1 MRDSLKNEAS
11 YDADRR
17 DRWLW
22 KLQRAEGISRRQ
34 ALGRLG
40 LSALGGAAFAWGIG
54 GPRRAFAQEAA
65 PPAVVKPTPE
75 DTFRI
80 LNTNRET
87 LFHAFK
93 GQGYLTPAS
102 HFFVRN
108 HTSTPSIDAA
118 TWSLRIEGAGVRN
131 PIALSYDDL
140 LCMRSVTRTRAI
152 ECAGNGRSF
161 FGNQQGTPASG
172 TQWQLGA
179 IGVAEWRGVRLSDI
193 LDLAGVTAEAVDV
206 LPEGLDPE
214 VGSDGHV
221 RRPLSIEKAL
231 DDALVVYEMNG
242 EPLPPDH
249 GYPARLLV
257 PGWIGIANIKWVGR
271 IEVSTEPLFSAWNTT
286 QYRFTGANYP
296 QPQVLT
302 TQVVK
307 SAFELALPGA
317 LPAGEQV
324 LTGRSWSAEGS
335 IRSVDISFDGGATWR
350 PAELTGRNVRQA
362 WAQWSIPWLATP
374 GEHVLKARATD
385 TAGNTQPDTS
395 LFNDNGYLFGAVVN
409 HAVTVS

>member
-1 MRDSLKNEAS
+1 MRDAMKNEAS

-17 DRWLW
+17 DRRLW
-22 KLQRAEGISRRQ
+22 KLQQEGVSRRE
-34 ALGRLG
+34 ALARLG
-40 LSALGGAAFAWGIG
+40 LSALGGAALAWGLG
-54 GPRRAFAQEAA
+54 GSRRAFAQST

-87 LFHAFK
+87 LWQAFK

-131 PIALSYDDL
+131 PIELSYDDL
-140 LCMRSVTRTRAI
+140 LCMPSVTRTRAI

-161 FGNQQGTPASG
+161 YGTQQGTPAPGS
-172 TQWQLGA
+172 QWLLGA
-179 IGVAEWRGVRLSDI
+179 IGVAEWRGARLSDI
-193 LDLAGVTAEAVDV
+193 LDRAGVTADAVDV
-206 LPEGLDPE
+206 MPEGLDPE

-231 DDALVVYEMNG
+231 DDVLVVYEMNG

-257 PGWIGIANIKWVGR
+257 PGWIGIANIKWLGR

-296 QPQVLT
+296 QPQVLS
-302 TQVVK
+302 TQVIK
-307 SAFELALPGA
+307 SAFELAFPAVLT
-317 LPAGEQV
+317 AGEQV
-324 LTGRSWSAEGS
+324 LTGRSWSAQGS
-335 IRSVDISFDGGATWR
+335 IRSVEFSSDGGATWR
-350 PAELTGRNVRQA
+350 PAELQGRNVSQA
-362 WAQWSIPWLATP
+362 WAQWSVAWQATP
-374 GEHVLKARATD
+374 GEHVLQARATD
-385 TAGNTQPDTS
+385 TAGNVQPDTS

-409 HAVTVS
+409 HPVSVA

>member
-1 MRDSLKNEAS
+1 MGDALKNEAQ

-17 DRWLW
+17 DRRLW
-22 KLQRAEGISRRQ
+22 TLQRDAGISRRG
-34 ALGRLG
+34 ALARLG
-40 LSALGGAAFAWGIG
+40 LSAIGGAAMAWGVTG
-54 GPRRAFAQEAA
+54 DRRAFAQDA

-87 LFHAFK
+87 LFQAFK

-102 HFFVRN
+102 HFFIRN
-108 HTSTPSIDAA
+108 HTSTPTIDAA
-118 TWSLRIEGAGVRN
+118 TWSLRVEGAGVRN
-131 PIALSYDDL
+131 PIDLSYEDL
-140 LCMRSVTRTRAI
+140 LCMNSVTRTRAI

-161 FGNQQGTPASG
+161 FGTQQGTPAPG
-172 TQWQLGA
+172 TQWLLGA

-193 LDLAGVTAEAVDV
+193 LDRAGVTPDAVDV
-206 LPEGLDPE
+206 MPEGLDPE
-214 VGSDGHV
+214 VGTDGHV

-271 IEVSTEPLFSAWNTT
+271 IEVSTVPLFSAWNTT

-296 QPQVLT
+296 DPRVLT
-302 TQVVK
+302 TQVIK
-307 SAFELALPGA
+307 SAFELALPGT
-317 LPAGEQV
+317 LTAGDQL
-324 LTGRSWSAEGS
+324 LTGRSWSAQGS
-335 IRSVDISFDGGATWR
+335 IRSVEVSVDGGASWR
-350 PAELTGRNVRQA
+350 PAEIQGRNVRQA
-362 WAQWSIPWLATP
+362 WAQWSIPWQATP
-374 GEHVLKARATD
+374 GEHVLKARAVD
-385 TAGNTQPDTS
+385 TVGNTQPDTS
-395 LFNDNGYLFGAVVN
+395 LFNDSGYLFGAIVN
-409 HAVTVS
+409 HPVTVT

>member
-1 MRDSLKNEAS
+1 MRNALKNEAQ
-11 YDADRR
+11 YDAERLDRAIWR
-17 DRWLW
+17 LR
-22 KLQRAEGISRRQ
+22 RTESISRRE
-34 ALGRLG
+34 ALTRLG
-40 LSALGGAAFAWGIG
+40 LSALGGAALAAGLSG
-54 GPRRAFAQEAA
+54 SRRAFAQDA
-65 PPAVVKPTPE
+65 PPAVIKPTPE

-87 LFHAFK
+87 LWQAFK

-102 HFFVRN
+102 QFFVRN
-108 HTSTPSIDAA
+108 HTSSPSIDAA
-118 TWSLRIEGAGVRN
+118 TWSLRVEGSGVRN
-131 PIALSYDDL
+131 PIDLSYEDL
-140 LCMRSVTRTRAI
+140 LCFPTVTRTRAI

-161 FGNQQGTPASG
+161 YGTQQGTPASG
-172 TQWQLGA
+172 TQWLLGA

-193 LDLAGVTAEAVDV
+193 LDRAGVTADAVDV
-206 LPEGLDPE
+206 MPEGLDPE
-214 VGSDGHV
+214 VNTDGHV
-221 RRPLSIEKAL
+221 RRPIPIEKAL
-231 DDALVVYEMNG
+231 DDVLVVFEMNG

-296 QPQVLT
+296 DTPVVSRQVP
-302 TQVVK
+302 K
-307 SAFELALPGA
+307 SAFELAFPGT
-317 LPAGEQV
+317 LTAGEQV

-335 IRSVDISFDGGATWR
+335 IRSVDVSVDGGATWR
-350 PAELTGRNVRQA
+350 PAVISGRNVRQA
-362 WAQWSIPWLATP
+362 WAQWSIPWQATP

-385 TAGNTQPDTS
+385 TAGNVQPDTS

-409 HAVTVS
+409 HPVTVS